1 MLILALLDTI
11 KKPVLPVVMSVT
23 NVTLNVPLVLMDQF
37 SDVLLVH
44 TQLN

>member
-1 MLILALLDTI
+1 VLVPALLDTI
-11 KKPVLPVVMSVT
+11 KKLVLSVVMSVT
-23 NVTLNVPLVLMDQF
+23 NVTLNVPLVVMDLF

>member
-1 MLILALLDTI
+1 VLILALLDTI
-11 KKPVLPVVMSVT
+11 KNKVLSVVMSVT
-23 NVTLNVPLVLMDQF
+23 NVTLNVPLVTMDLF